1 MMTYIRNI
9 LSNAMKKLPQ
19 PPKQTSEEENNDT
32 VQTAQTDLQEENPQK
47 KVNLDYSSSP
57 HLREPLLDTM

>member
-1 MMTYIRNI
+1 MMTLMKNI
-9 LSNAMKKLPQ
+9 LSDAMKKLPQ
-19 PPKQTSEEENNDT
+19 PPKQNSEEENNDT

-57 HLREPLLDTM
+57 HLREPLLDSM